1 MDVSLTRESEELVQA
16 KLETGRYHSAGEVVS
31 EALRLLDERDH
42 LLELTR
48 EAVHGKISAG
58 LKSLDEGLA
67 TDGEAVFES
76 LNTQLD
82 QLERSG
88 HA

>member
-1 MDVSLTRESEELVQA
+1 MDVPLTREFEDLVQA
-16 KLETGRYHSAGEVVS
+16 KLQTGRYHSAGEVVS

-48 EAVHGKISAG
+48 EDVHGKISAG
-58 LKSLDEGLA
+58 LKSLEEGSA

-76 LNTQLD
+76 LNAQLD